1 MERSRKGKAGIDRV
15 MDLLA
20 FHNPGDINCACS
32 AATLAAAD
40 LGTGDVSFGANEG
53 VERGRGVNV
62 GRGELQREVRVNA
75 AIKK

>member
-1 MERSRKGKAGIDRV
+1 

-20 FHNPGDINCACS
+20 VHDLGDVNCACA

-40 LGTGDVSFGANEG
+40 LGTGDIGLGANEG